1 MKSNKKNK
9 IDITH
14 FEFFSQLKVK
24 GAFFLYKDD
33 NFAEKIYLS
42 NIPFR
47 PGVYLVYSVN
57 KEGKDQDLLYYGKAG
72 VTNNA
77 GIPHLNFHQLP
88 ERLLAATRIPEG
100 YPGYNPKI
108 NKDITRAKLWPWY
121 ASNIYKHGIKIYWFI
136 TEWPKQNPNDIE
148 KKIKL
153 ELKQKY
159 PKWQKS
165 I

>member
-14 FEFFSQLKVK
+14 FEFLSQLIVN
-24 GAFFLYKDD
+24 GTVLLYKDD

-47 PGVYLVYSVN
+47 PGVYLVYSLN
-57 KEGKDQDLLYYGKAG
+57 KEGEDQDLLYYGKAG
-72 VTNNA
+72 VTKYESQ
-77 GIPHLNFHQLP
+77 PKLNFHPLP
-88 ERLLAATRIPEG
+88 TRLIAATKRPEE
-100 YPGYNPKI
+100 YKESNSA
-108 NKDITRAKLWPWY
+108 DITRAKLWPWY
-121 ASNIYKHGIKIYWFI
+121 VKNIYKHGIKIYWFI
-136 TEWPKQNPNDIE
+136 TEWPSQNPNDFE